1 MKRIFR
7 AYKELLIILFSKS
20 PFLVIVIFL
29 SAIITG
35 AIMPVSVWVNS
46 KILNLGLEVASGSI
60 GFSAYT
66 PYLALFVVI
75 TILPAIIGDLFNAAY
90 IRPRVELILRTA
102 LKGEM
107 LKKLSKLRYEHLE
120 NEESLKIIDSVY
132 RRDDGAEEV
141 ASDMA
146 RIYLRGFITSM
157 IASVGTLYIV
167 GSVKWWL
174 ILTILIPVVIDAYIS
189 LKYSKDIYKEM
200 ASFWDKDRQYGVLGN
215 MLKSRKFIIENTLI
229 QASGFLVNTYRNR
242 LSKRNREYEKY
253 FFKHM
258 RRKLAGKI
266 IISISQIVNALL
278 LLILYL
284 NGELSI
290 GVLVSLT
297 LIMFTGFFD
306 SLKGIMNIFLVSGR
320 KVVVFEFYD
329 KYFQLSESEYGE
341 DDEIPTEF
349 SIEFN
354 NVHFTY
360 PGTDRKVLNGL
371 SMKIED
377 GAKVSIVGE
386 NGEGKTTMIK
396 LLLGLFQPDSGEI
409 LIGGKP
415 LGSYSRSVQRKMF
428 GPIFQDFMR
437 YSMTIGENIGI
448 GDIDKIDDR
457 AAISSAMQK
466 AGVDS
471 YIEAYINGIDTL
483 LGRDFEGGVDLSGGQ
498 WQRIAIARAFMG
510 DKPILILDEP
520 TNQLDPMAESRIYS
534 EFAEISENKTS
545 IFVTHRLGS
554 TVITDKI
561 FVIAKGKIAQSG
573 SHDELMASGGLYADM
588 FSSQKQWYVQNEEVL
603 EYVQ

>member
-1 MKRIFR
+1 MKRIFK
-7 AYKELLIILFSKS
+7 AYKELLKILFSQS
-20 PFLVIVIFL
+20 PFLVIAIFL

-35 AIMPVSVWVNS
+35 AIMPLSVWVNS
-46 KILNLGLEVASGSI
+46 KILNLGLEVASGNL
-60 GFSAYT
+60 GFVGYI
-66 PYLALFVVI
+66 PYLTLFVI
-75 TILPAIIGDLFNAAY
+75 INILPAIAGDLFNSSY
-90 IRPRVELILRTA
+90 IRPRIELILRTA

-107 LKKLSKLRYEHLE
+107 LKKLKKLRYEHLE
-120 NEESLKIIDSVY
+120 NEASLKIIDSVY

-146 RIYLRGFITSM
+146 RIYLRGFISST
-157 IASVGTLYIV
+157 IASVGTLYLI

-174 ILTILIPVVIDAYIS
+174 ILTILIPVTLDVYIS

-200 ASFWDKDRQYGVLGN
+200 ANFWEKDRQYGILGN

-229 QASGFLVNTYRNR
+229 GASRFLINTYRKR

-258 RRKLAGKI
+258 RQKLLGKI

-278 LLILYL
+278 LLILYI
-284 NGELSI
+284 NGDLSI

-297 LIMFTGFFD
+297 LVMFTGFFD

-320 KVVVFEFYD
+320 KVVTFEFYD

-341 DDEIPTEF
+341 DDDFPTDF
-349 SIEFN
+349 TIEFID
-354 NVHFTY
+354 VHFTY
-360 PGTDRKVLNGL
+360 PGTDKKVLNGL
-371 SMKIED
+371 CMRIEN

-415 LGSYSRSVQRKMF
+415 LCSYSQRVQRQMF
-428 GPIFQDFMR
+428 GPIFQDFIR
-437 YSMTIGENIGI
+437 YSMTIGENVGI
-448 GDIDKIDDR
+448 GDIEKINNKE
-457 AAISSAMQK
+457 AIISAMRK
-466 AGVDS
+466 AKVDS
-471 YIEAYINGIDTL
+471 FTEAYANGTDTL

-510 DKPILILDEP
+510 NKPILILDEP
-520 TNQLDPMAESRIYS
+520 TSQLDPMAESCIYS

-545 IFVTHRLGS
+545 IFITHRLGS
-554 TVITDKI
+554 TVITDQI
-561 FVIAKGKIAQSG
+561 FVITNGKVAQSG
-573 SHDELMASGGLYADM
+573 SHDELMELGGLYADM
-588 FSSQKQWYVQNEEVL
+588 FNSQKQWYVQNEEVL
-603 EYVQ
+603 